1 MTVSESGEKDGP
13 LGSLLS
19 LNPSVSGS
27 VQSLPSSSSDPALN
41 TLRVSNNF
49 SSHLSEVEESCSA
62 SDTGSVNDLDGK
74 KKKKRSFFNFRKKK
88 EKAVS

>member
-1 MTVSESGEKDGP
+1 MTVSESGKDG
-13 LGSLLS
+13 LVSS
-19 LNPSVSGS
+19 QFSTNPSPSSGS

-49 SSHLSEVEESCSA
+49 TSHLSEVEESCSA

>member
-1 MTVSESGEKDGP
+1 MTVSESGKDGP
-13 LGSLLS
+13 GSSQLS
-19 LNPSVSGS
+19 INPSPSGS

-49 SSHLSEVEESCSA
+49 TSHLSEVEESCSA

>member
-1 MTVSESGEKDGP
+1 MTVSESGKERLKP
-13 LGSLLS
+13 AQLS
-19 LNPSVSGS
+19 IINPSASGS

-41 TLRVSNNF
+41 TLRVSNTF

>member
-1 MTVSESGEKDGP
+1 VSAN
-13 LGSLLS
+13 L
-19 LNPSVSGS
+19 
-27 VQSLPSSSSDPALN
+27 A
-41 TLRVSNNF
+41 
-49 SSHLSEVEESCSA
+49 SHHLEEVEESCSQ